1 MAKLKAEAAAA
12 TKKAIALRKKAS
24 KMEIQKGSPRQM
36 IQDIEVSKLRNEA
49 KHQDER
55 ARRLNDR
62 ASNVHKEIMLL
73 SPSAEKD
80 ENRGDALR
88 DGYTRKIRI
97 AQYYAEKIKALNAQ
111 KAKVEK
117 LFDAHMNDG
126 SSLLARAQSSSSNAM
141 KLRQEAERLQQEGTA
156 EARDADKQEAIARKF
171 RDDAMRLRVSA
182 LAKRQAAAAAA

>member
-1 MAKLKAEAAAA
+1 MGQDIKHLMRKFGMAKLSAQRSHKILMTSVGQSEREEHGVNG
-12 TKKAIALRKKAS
+12 KDK

-111 KAKVEK
+111 
-117 LFDAHMNDG
+117 
-126 SSLLARAQSSSSNAM
+126 
-141 KLRQEAERLQQEGTA
+141 
-156 EARDADKQEAIARKF
+156 
-171 RDDAMRLRVSA
+171 
-182 LAKRQAAAAAA
+182 